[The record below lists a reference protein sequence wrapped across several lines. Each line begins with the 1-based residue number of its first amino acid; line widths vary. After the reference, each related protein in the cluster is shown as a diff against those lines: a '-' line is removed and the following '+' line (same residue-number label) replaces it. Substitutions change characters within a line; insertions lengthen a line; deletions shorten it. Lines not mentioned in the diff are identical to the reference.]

1 MNDYRPAA
9 LPAQQTQNSWAYAAP
24 YTQGWPQQQQ
34 QLFQQTPQQSEP
46 QILAVSV
53 NSAEEA
59 DRFPV
64 APGRT
69 IFLIDYTNRQFW
81 LKRKDEMGLISTFI
95 HHTFKADGDEET
107 ETVTN
112 SVTRQEFDE
121 LKNSLDE
128 LMKQLK

>member
-1 MNDYRPAA
+1 MNDYRQAS
-9 LPAQQTQNSWAYAAP
+9 LPAQQMQNNWAYYA
-24 YTQGWPQQQQ
+24 PQQQW
-34 QLFQQTPQQSEP
+34 QTTAVPPQPQPQPES

-59 DRFPV
+59 ERFPV

-95 HHTFKADGDEET
+95 HHTFKADSDTT
-107 ETVTN
+107 EDTPCDT
-112 SVTRQEFDE
+112 VTRQEFDE
-121 LKNSLDE
+121 VKSTLDE